1 MGQYNMRFRRSV
13 GFGKWFRVNFGKK
26 GMSVSAGV
34 PGARKTLHSSGRQTT
49 TFGLPGTGMSWT
61 KVDHPNDTSMSNS
74 QDSELAGPT
83 PTKSSPREVAPPDE
97 PSDLE
102 LILRVQEELNDE

>member
-1 MGQYNMRFRRSV
+1 MGQYNMRFRRSI
-13 GFGKWFRVNFGKK
+13 GIGKWFRVNFGKK

-61 KVDHPNDTSMSNS
+61 KIDNPNEATTSNS
-74 QDSELAGPT
+74 QDAEPAAPNA
-83 PTKSSPREVAPPDE
+83 TKSSPRAVTTPDE

-102 LILRVQEELNDE
+102 LVLRVQDELNHE

>member
-1 MGQYNMRFRRSV
+1 MGRYNMRFRRSI
-13 GFGKWFRVNFGKK
+13 GLGKWFRLNFGKK

-61 KVDHPNDTSMSNS
+61 KIDHPNDTTASNS
-74 QDSELAGPT
+74 HDSEPAAPT
-83 PTKSSPREVAPPDE
+83 PTKSSPRAVTPPNE

-102 LILRVQEELNDE
+102 LILRVQDELNNE